1 MVLRLVPVVLSLLV
15 LGGHFLR
22 AGQLGLVALV
32 AAVMALV
39 AVRRAWAARVVQV
52 TLGLGAIEWTM
63 TLLALVV
70 ERRSMG
76 EPVLR
81 LAIILGAVVLVTA
94 ASAVLFQ
101 TEPLRIR
108 YRLGRA
114 RGAPA
119 DAGACP

>member
-1 MVLRLVPVVLSLLV
+1 MRLVPVALSLLV

-22 AGQLGLVALV
+22 SGHVVLVALV
-32 AAVMALV
+32 VTLLALL
-39 AVRRAWAARVVQV
+39 AVRRAWAARAVQV
-52 TLGLGAIEWTM
+52 VLVLGAVEWTM
-63 TLLALVV
+63 TLLSLVV
-70 ERRSMG
+70 QRRMMG

-101 TEPLRIR
+101 TEPLRTR

-114 RGAPA
+114 RGTPA
-119 DAGACP
+119 A